1 MFENFLDIILLLI
14 SNSTS
19 LWSEILLCVICI
31 LCNLLRLVLLPRILS
46 MWVNVT
52 SALEKNLY
60 SLVAWYN
67 IPKISI
73 RLLWLILFK
82 SSIFLLI
89 SSLFVLSITEK
100 GVLKSP
106 TTFGDLSISRNLW
119 CYQFLFHVFGSFVI
133 EYLPS

>member
-46 MWVNVT
+46 MWVKVT

-119 CYQFLFHVFGSFVI
+119 CCQFLFHVFGSFVI